1 MPGAGRERGG
11 AGCLHQQGAAQN
23 ATADGDKDRIG
34 EVLYNRGI
42 VAAMWTSEAIRNAM
56 RIHNTKNPTGEQVR
70 DGFESLEV
78 DAKRLAVLG
87 LEGFTYPLK
96 VTCEN
101 HTGPGQVALQQWD
114 AKKGEWSFVTEFY
127 TSGRDGIDALIA
139 EDSANYAK
147 ENNIT
152 PKTCN

>member
-1 MPGAGRERGG
+1 
-11 AGCLHQQGAAQN
+11 
-23 ATADGDKDRIG
+23 
-34 EVLYNRGI
+34 
-42 VAAMWTSEAIRNAM
+42 MWTSEAIRNAM
-56 RIHNTKNPTGEQVR
+56 RIHNTKNPTSEQVR

-101 HTGPGQVALQQWD
+101 HTGPGKVALQQWD
-114 AKKGEWSFVTEFY
+114 AKKGEWSFVTDFY
-127 TSGRDGIDALIA
+127 TSDRDVIDALIA

-152 PKTCN
+152 PRTCN